1 MFSAQI
7 HTLSTLAWSQVYLY
21 VSSTWRERTS
31 PICEWFR
38 LSPKTFPK
46 WTPHENENSQSQ
58 NPLIRIHP
66 RLRPQR
72 DANYGLRIT
81 MDILYCTY
89 MLYYITKVVSAGK
102 QGFCWWAAQ
111 PAALP
116 LVFVLCTAEIS
127 ERKANTGTISAKIR
141 HSVLLPE

>member
-1 MFSAQI
+1 M
-7 HTLSTLAWSQVYLY
+7 SQARGGNGHHQY
-21 VSSTWRERTS
+21 VSGFGYL
-31 PICEWFR
+31 PKPFR
-38 LSPKTFPK
+38 NELPTKTK
-46 WTPHENENSQSQ
+46 IRNQ

-102 QGFCWWAAQ
+102 QGFC
-111 PAALP
+111 
-116 LVFVLCTAEIS
+116 
-127 ERKANTGTISAKIR
+127 
-141 HSVLLPE
+141 